1 MKFAEKIIEAL
12 KKRIVPLYG
21 KIRNGTV
28 GQIRRLELLTI
39 RWSRNSARVWLIA
52 WILGL
57 LLLWLWDFLFLNDP
71 ERRLLELAFVH
82 SMFIASL
89 VVALTFLLA
98 WATTLLFQT
107 LEDRRQTTALN
118 VLIFLT
124 NFIRSVPQIIG
135 VLLGYVWITFLME
148 RGSLE
153 TTLAIMLLM
162 SVFLSLFIF
171 LEVVDMLRERIAYF
185 RQLDFY
191 NAMRVC
197 GISEWRI
204 INYDILWKNSRT
216 HILNKMIAVFSSA
229 IFLQC
234 SVDFIISVGLS
245 TRVSSVNLP
254 VTLGSLLANIDS
266 KQDILA
272 IGYSLTHPDYLP
284 NLLFLHL
291 QGISVA
297 FVIVF
302 TLFSLFKITNA
313 LAERF
318 KL

>member
-1 MKFAEKIIEAL
+1 MKFAEQIIEAL
-12 KKRIVPLYG
+12 KRHIVTLYG

-28 GQIRRLELLTI
+28 RQIRRLEFLTI

-52 WILGL
+52 WVSGLFL
-57 LLLWLWDFLFLNDP
+57 LLLWDFLFLNAP

-107 LEDRRQTTALN
+107 LDDRGQATALN

-153 TTLAIMLLM
+153 TPLAIMLLM

-272 IGYSLTHPDYLP
+272 IGYSLTHPGYLP

-318 KL
+318 RL